1 VPGLKARIRE
11 SMLASA
17 IAFVWLSGWAIGSVA
32 SIAKG
37 DPRSAHWV
45 LLVFYWFCGLPLGLD
60 LVVGSPDYAGQP
72 GFRWVCRDEATAL
85 IYAVWM
91 AAIPPVLLVLNRSPR
106 RRAVGLRALGGPENR
121 QITLLARVLLASPTL
136 LLALAPNP
144 ALYLNYAAFVGSDP
158 APAEVEF
165 QGWMSALCLLVALA
179 VPIIVAYLSR
189 ISPLDFML
197 LSFALVQVAWL
208 QGKRSIL
215 AISAMAV
222 LHVVWQKSRL
232 RGMQLVMGAAGIVFL
247 VAAASVVYQRNVRAM
262 DASDLSALYDGV
274 RIDFGRDAVIKQAI
288 YGELHPEFAILEHRA
303 QSVLFDLTFYVPRG
317 AWPSKPW
324 PYAVYATST
333 MLGRRDPEHLGWGIT
348 TSVLDEMLANFG
360 WPGALLGPLWL
371 ALLCRWGDARLPASL
386 STGTLMV
393 VSLFLAVQL
402 AAFMVLF
409 LVWCGLLMAGPRL
422 GGGPRNQA
430 GAHLRPSGRQ
440 VVGAPRYATR
450 SPGKAPP
457 ARLQNAG

>member
-1 VPGLKARIRE
+1 
-11 SMLASA
+11 MLASA

-60 LVVGSPDYAGQP
+60 LVIGSPDYAGQP
-72 GFRWVCRDEATAL
+72 AFRWACRDEATAL

-91 AAIPPVLLVLNRSPR
+91 AAIPPVLLALNRSPR
-106 RRAVGLRALGGPENR
+106 RRAVGLPTLGGPKNR
-121 QITLLARVLLASPTL
+121 QIILFARVLLASPTL

-144 ALYLNYAAFVGSDP
+144 AVYLHYAAFVGSDL
-158 APAEVEF
+158 APAEGEF
-165 QGWMSALCLLVALA
+165 QAWMSALCLFVALI
-179 VPIIVAYLSR
+179 VPILLAYLPR
-189 ISPLDFML
+189 IRPLDL
-197 LSFALVQVAWL
+197 TLVSFALVQVAWL

-215 AISAMAV
+215 AISAMAIF
-222 LHVVWQKSRL
+222 HVVWQRRRL

-247 VAAASVVYQRNVRAM
+247 VAAASVVYQRSVRAM

-274 RIDFGRDAVIKQAI
+274 RIDFARDAVIKQAI
-288 YGELHPEFAILEHRA
+288 YGELHPDFPILEHRA
-303 QSVLFDLTFYVPRG
+303 QSVLFYLTFYVPRD
-317 AWPSKPW
+317 AWPGKPW
-324 PYAVYATST
+324 PYAVYATNT
-333 MLGRRDPEHLGWGIT
+333 MLDRRDQKPLGWGIT

-402 AAFMVLF
+402 TAFMVLF
-409 LVWCGLLMAGPRL
+409 LAWCGLLVAGPRL
-422 GGGPRNQA
+422 GGGPRSQA
-430 GAHLRPSGRQ
+430 GAHLRP
-440 VVGAPRYATR
+440 
-450 SPGKAPP
+450 
-457 ARLQNAG
+457 